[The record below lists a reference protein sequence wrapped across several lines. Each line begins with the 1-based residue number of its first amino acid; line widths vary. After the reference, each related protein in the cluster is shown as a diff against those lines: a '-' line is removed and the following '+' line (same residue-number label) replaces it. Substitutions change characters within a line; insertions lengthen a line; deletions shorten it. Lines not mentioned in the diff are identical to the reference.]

1 MPLPRL
7 RRFTILVVAYAA
19 VLYCSA
25 VAYMYVFQRS
35 FVFKPAGVLASPAE
49 SGLEAVQSEK
59 MGMSDGTSVTVWRA
73 APNIDGAPTVL
84 YFHGNSGNL
93 STRAARYR
101 QILESG
107 FGLYAPTYRGYAGSE
122 GQPSETGLISDA
134 LEHFDRLSKETTDI
148 VIHGESLGTGVAT
161 AVAAQRKPIALILEA
176 PYTATVDVAAEAYPW
191 LPVAFLMKDQF
202 PSRERIGAVSSPV
215 MIIHGTDDT
224 IIPFEHGQALYEKAG
239 EPKTFVAID
248 GAGHGDLWK
257 RGLWENAQDFL
268 RAQQS

>member
-7 RRFTILVVAYAA
+7 SRFVILAFGALA

-35 FVFKPAGVLASPAE
+35 FVFKPTGELASPTE
-49 SGLEAVQSEK
+49 SGLSVVQSEK
-59 MGMSDGTSVTVWRA
+59 ATMKDGTIVTVWSS
-73 APNIDGAPTVL
+73 APPVNGAPTVL

-93 STRAARYR
+93 STRADRYR

-122 GQPSETGLISDA
+122 GEPSEKALISDA
-134 LEHFDRLSKETTDI
+134 LEHFDRLREKTPDI

-161 AVAAQRKPIALILEA
+161 AVAAARDPSALILEA
-176 PYTATVDVAAEAYPW
+176 PYTATVDIAAETYPW
-191 LPVAFLMKDQF
+191 LPVSLLMKDQF
-202 PSRERIGAVSSPV
+202 PSRERIGEVSSPV
-215 MIIHGTDDT
+215 MIVHGTDDA
-224 IIPFEHGQALYEKAG
+224 IIPFEHGKALYEHAH
-239 EPKTFVAID
+239 EPKTFVVVD

-257 RGLWENAQDFL
+257 RGLWQNVQKFL
-268 RAQQS
+268 HPQQS